1 MVIRIGRRHTRLR
14 TYWRGSKECPPRLR
28 TFHAHTMTRF
38 TERTCIHPKRNKKLV
53 VVDPSAV
60 EPDLT
65 ISSGEQA
72 HLRHLLH
79 RVGEVQ
85 EEKGLVGRVLPH
97 EVPEIGA
104 VREHAVGVQQAFV
117 RQVPVVQVVEALGRL
132 HVEREE
138 AVTVGAAAPLLLG
151 RLVGVGALRQADAV
165 RAGQRHHLPSRELL
179 LVERRDER
187 GQI

>member
-1 MVIRIGRRHTRLR
+1 MNLLEKLERMPTETKNISCAHNGTIHR
-14 TYWRGSKECPPRLR
+14 T
-28 TFHAHTMTRF
+28 HM
-38 TERTCIHPKRNKKLV
+38 HPLSQTQQIKRNKKLV

-60 EPDLT
+60 EPDLA

-79 RVGEVQ
+79 RAGEVH

-97 EVPEIGA
+97 EVPEVGA

-138 AVTVGAAAPLLLG
+138 AVTVGVAAPLLLG

-179 LVERRDER
+179 LVERRDQR
-187 GQI
+187 GQV

>member
-1 MVIRIGRRHTRLR
+1 MTQLAER
-14 TYWRGSKECPPRLR
+14 TYMHSSQTQR
-28 TFHAHTMTRF
+28 
-38 TERTCIHPKRNKKLV
+38 IKRNKKLV

-60 EPDLT
+60 VPDLA

-79 RVGEVQ
+79 RAGEVH

-97 EVPEIGA
+97 EVPEVGA

-138 AVTVGAAAPLLLG
+138 AVTVGVAAPLLLG

-179 LVERRDER
+179 LVERRDQR
-187 GQI
+187 GQV